1 MFKKNRH
8 FLPLCKQLGLTI
20 CFVLLSVSITSV
32 AFSQSAFDDPAERN
46 KKVNTNGD
54 LRPTEKKINAGSVSL
69 GSEAQV
75 VVLFKNESAEPIT
88 SGDLNLYPSSNV
100 SATINSNE
108 CIENP
113 LAPDAVCAIAL
124 SVQGL
129 QPGNFR
135 IELLMRHNGRSNL
148 VTSAISG
155 SVEAVNE
162 EKADISTRDLEVLPK
177 QIDFGTLKSS
187 RSMTDSIVLRNVTAR
202 KLKISSIEI
211 ASGALS
217 GYSHT
222 TECDTIVSGAACAI
236 VVNWSPKQTGPS
248 TGVLAIKHNGPT
260 GLFTIPLKGNYKP
273 AVATEVTIFPEAIPG
288 KGLLTSS
295 QTAINFGNGIK
306 SESSITVSLVNA
318 GDSPLKFKK
327 IGLSNDDNGISIT
340 NSGCRPGTVLEPIEA
355 CPLTLV
361 WKPVR
366 AGSIIDD
373 LQIIHDGARGV
384 LVLPVRGKAD
394 TVAEENENASVMID
408 DDFFDSLPVLSDQ
421 DIEDEAPEEEEEEKE
436 EEKSTGFDIDILTKP
451 GTTVV
456 TTFQGYRVTSLGP
469 NKAIIS
475 GPQGTRVVFEGGDIL
490 IGGISWVTSVVSN
503 AVEFNSDQGQKVVLL
518 FDRSLSFGNNIGF
531 EDSDSEDDDE

>member
-1 MFKKNRH
+1 MSAFIS
-8 FLPLCKQLGLTI
+8 PI
-20 CFVLLSVSITSV
+20 

-54 LRPTEKKINAGSVSL
+54 LKPTEKKINAGSVSL

-135 IELLMRHNGRSNL
+135 IELLMRHNGRANL

-155 SVEAVNE
+155 SVAAVNE

-177 QIDFGTLKSS
+177 KIDFGTLKESRAMTSS
-187 RSMTDSIVLRNVTAR
+187 VVLRNVTSR
-202 KLKISSIEI
+202 KLKIADI
-211 ASGALS
+211 AISSGALS
-217 GYSHT
+217 GYSYQT
-222 TECDTIVSGAACAI
+222 QCEEIVSGAACAI
-236 VVNWSPKQTGPS
+236 VVTWSPKQTGPS
-248 TGVLAIKHNGPT
+248 TGVLSIRHNGPT
-260 GLFTIPLKGNYKP
+260 GLVTIPLKGNYQP

-295 QTAINFGNGIK
+295 QTAVNFGNGIQ
-306 SESSITVSLVNA
+306 SESSITLSLVNV

-327 IGLSNDDNGISIT
+327 IGLSNDDNGIAIT
-340 NSGCRPGTVLEPIEA
+340 SSGCRPGTVLDPVEA

-361 WKPVR
+361 WRPVGEG
-366 AGSIIDD
+366 AIIDD

-384 LVLPVRGKAD
+384 LVLPVRGKSKASD
-394 TVAEENENASVMID
+394 DANETENVLIE
-408 DDFFDSLPVLSDQ
+408 DDFFDALPAISDQ
-421 DIEDEAPEEEEEEKE
+421 DIEDEVPEEEEEE
-436 EEKSTGFDIDILTKP
+436 EEKVTGGLDIDILTKP

-469 NKAIIS
+469 DKAIIS

-490 IGGISWVTSVVSN
+490 IGGISWVISVVSN
-503 AVEFNSDQGQKVVLL
+503 AVEFNSDKGQKVVLL
-518 FDRSLSFGNNIGF
+518 FDRSLSFGNNVGF
-531 EDSDSEDDDE
+531 DDEDSSSSDDDE